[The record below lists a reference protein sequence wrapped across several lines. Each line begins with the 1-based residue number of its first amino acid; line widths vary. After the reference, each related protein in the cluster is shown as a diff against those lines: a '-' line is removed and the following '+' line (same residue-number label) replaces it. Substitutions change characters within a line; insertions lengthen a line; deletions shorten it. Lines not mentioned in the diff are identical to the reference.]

1 MPQETIELFY
11 DDLSREKQQ
20 EILKLLKIRSPDEM
34 NWYLLA
40 YITVIK
46 KVTILSFPRRRESR

>member
-20 EILKLLKIRSPDEM
+20 EILKLFKIKSPDEIS
-34 NWYLLA
+34 WD
-40 YITVIK
+40 V
-46 KVTILSFPRRRESR
+46 FPIAVVCFEIES

>member
-34 NWYLLA
+34 NWD
-40 YITVIK
+40 V
-46 KVTILSFPRRRESR
+46 FPVAVVYFEIES